1 MSMTD
6 RDKKILMALI
16 PLVLIGVYWFL
27 LLSPKRHEA
36 TRLTDQVTEAQQARD
51 AAVAQAQQLAKAKA
65 QFPTQYAQMVRL
77 GKALPTRVDMPSL
90 LVQLSA
96 AAAGTHIK
104 FGSITVGDR
113 VTAPLPTPVSTTSAG
128 GSATVFG
135 ADVQK
140 AKAAN
145 AAESSSAAQSSAAS
159 NNVGTT
165 GATGAS
171 SPTGTS
177 NAPGLDEVPLSF
189 KFGGQFTDLAD
200 FFHRLKR
207 FVRVANDAISVQGR
221 LITIDSLK
229 FSSTNFPALEADV
242 SATIYLTPKNDPT
255 SAAGTTGPQA
265 AQSAAIAAVSSTP
278 PSSSPGSSSSGSGN
292 TQ

>member
-6 RDKKILMALI
+6 RDRKILMALI

-27 LLSPKRHEA
+27 LLSPKRHES
-36 TRLTDQVTEAQQARD
+36 TKLTEQVTEAQQARD
-51 AAVAQAQQLAKAKA
+51 SAVSQAQQLAKAKA

-77 GKALPTRVDMPSL
+77 GKALPTQVDMPSL

-104 FGSITVGDR
+104 FGSIVVGAR
-113 VTAPLPTPVSTTSAG
+113 VTAPVPAPVATTSSS

-145 AAESSSAAQSSAAS
+145 AAETNSAAQSATAS

-171 SPTGTS
+171 SASSTS
-177 NAPGLDEVPLSF
+177 NAPGLDEIPLTF
-189 KFGGQFTDLAD
+189 KFGGQFSDLAD
-200 FFHRLKR
+200 FFHHLKR
-207 FVRVANDAISVQGR
+207 FVRVANNAISVQGR

-229 FSSTNFPALEADV
+229 FSSTNFPNLEADV
-242 SATIYLTPKNDPT
+242 TATVYLTPKDE
-255 SAAGTTGPQA
+255 GTTAGATSSGPQA
-265 AQSAAIAAVSSTP
+265 AQSAAIAAVSTP
-278 PSSSPGSSSSGSGN
+278 PSSGSSSSGSGSG

>member
-6 RDKKILMALI
+6 RDRKILMLLV

-51 AAVAQAQQLAKAKA
+51 TAKQQAQQLARAKA

-77 GKALPTRVDMPSL
+77 GKALPTRVDMSSL

-104 FGSITVGDR
+104 FGAITVGDR
-113 VTAPLPTPVSTTSAG
+113 AVAPAVAPIPVPSSSS
-128 GSATVFG
+128 SATAYG
-135 ADVQK
+135 AAVQK
-140 AKAAN
+140 ARAAN
-145 AAESSSAAQSSAAS
+145 AAESGSAAASASAS
-159 NNVGTT
+159 NSVGTT
-165 GATGAS
+165 GASGAS
-171 SPTGTS
+171 SSATS
-177 NAPGLDEVPLSF
+177 NAPGLDEVPLTF
-189 KFGGQFTDLAD
+189 KFGGQFGDLAD
-200 FFHRLKR
+200 FFHQLKR
-207 FVRVANDAISVQGR
+207 FVRVTNAAIAVQGR

-229 FSSTNFPALEADV
+229 FTSTSFPSLEADV
-242 SATIYLTPKNDPT
+242 TATVYLTPKDEGATAGAT
-255 SAAGTTGPQA
+255 SSGPQA
-265 AQSAAIAAVSSTP
+265 AQSAAIAAVSSSPTP
-278 PSSSPGSSSSGSGN
+278 SQTAPSTSSTSG